1 MSADCVETGVP
12 EIILTKDYDNK
23 PKEEDLYEVFA
34 VIYREQKEGYKVGE
48 NEDVETKYVFF
59 TNVGKAVARF
69 KLFGPKRSILKR
81 ILTDKKE
88 IWELGEKNSNI
99 QVEVPESESESESE
113 SETQE
118 EKDKKEFDDTM
129 AQLAKEIAIQE
140 GGEVSEVSKTIT
152 L

>member
-12 EIILTKDYDNK
+12 EIILTRDYDVK

-34 VIYREQKEGYKVGE
+34 VIYRVEKEGYKVGE
-48 NEDVETKYVFF
+48 NEDTETKYVFF

-88 IWELGEKNSNI
+88 IWDLGEKNSNI
-99 QVEVPESESESESE
+99 EVEVSESESE

-118 EKDKKEFDDTM
+118 EQDKKEFDDTI
-129 AQLAKEIAIQE
+129 AQLAKEISIQE
-140 GGEVSEVSKTIT
+140 GGEVSKSVI

>member
-1 MSADCVETGVP
+1 MSADYVETGVP
-12 EIILTKDYDNK
+12 EIILTRDYDVK

-34 VIYREQKEGYKVGE
+34 VIYRVEKEGYKVGD
-48 NEDVETKYVFF
+48 NEDTETKYVFF

-69 KLFGPKRSILKR
+69 KLFGPRRSILKR

-99 QVEVPESESESESE
+99 QVEVSESESE

-118 EKDKKEFDDTM
+118 EKDKKEFDETI

-140 GGEVSEVSKTIT
+140 GGEVSKSIT

>member
-12 EIILTKDYDNK
+12 EIILTRDYDVK

-34 VIYREQKEGYKVGE
+34 VIYRVEKEGYKVGD
-48 NEDVETKYVFF
+48 NEDAETKYVFF
-59 TNVGKAVARF
+59 TDVGKAVARF
-69 KLFGPKRSILKR
+69 KLFGPRRSILKR

-88 IWELGEKNSNI
+88 IWDLGEKNSKI
-99 QVEVPESESESESE
+99 EVEVSESESE

-118 EKDKKEFDDTM
+118 EQDKKEFDETI

-140 GGEVSEVSKTIT
+140 GGEVSKSIT

>member
-12 EIILTKDYDNK
+12 ELILTRDYDVK

-34 VIYREQKEGYKVGE
+34 VIYRVEREGYKVGD
-48 NEDVETKYVFF
+48 NEDAETKYVFF
-59 TNVGKAVARF
+59 TNVAKAVARF

-88 IWELGEKNSNI
+88 IWELGEKNSKI
-99 QVEVPESESESESE
+99 EVEVPESESESESE
-113 SETQE
+113 TQE
-118 EKDKKEFDDTM
+118 EQDKKEFDETI

-140 GGEVSEVSKTIT
+140 GGEVSKSIT